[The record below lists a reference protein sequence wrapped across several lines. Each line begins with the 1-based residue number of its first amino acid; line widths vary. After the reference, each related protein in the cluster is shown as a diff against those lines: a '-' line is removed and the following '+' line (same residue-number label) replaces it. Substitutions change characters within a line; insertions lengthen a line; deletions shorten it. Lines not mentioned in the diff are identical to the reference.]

1 MSHWS
6 LYMIVVMNLSIIGQK
21 PKNRNIP
28 PQDVNPIRQQFIEF
42 MQRMTQPTQPQH
54 HGVTIDKNYEVVRRQ
69 GAKVFIGA
77 TDPAEAEEWL
87 RNTERVLDRI
97 ECTVE
102 QKLKYAVSL
111 LEKDALDWWET
122 IPRSRDREITLT
134 WDEFLREFAEKY
146 TPPIYRNRKK
156 VEFLELKQN
165 NLSVADYELQFV
177 VRIVDL
183 KANGI
188 GLHVSARLNS
198 LAGITIWKPQ
208 RLGRYDS
215 SPRLR

>member
-1 MSHWS
+1 VCISYRMEASGEPAAGPDES
-6 LYMIVVMNLSIIGQK
+6 LESVHDRGHESEHHRSETQ
-21 PKNRNIP
+21 NRNV
-28 PQDVNPIRQQFIEF
+28 PQPDVNPIMQQFVEF

-69 GAKVFIGA
+69 GAKVFTGT

-122 IPRSRDREITLT
+122 ISGSRDREITLT
-134 WDEFLREFAEKY
+134 WDDFLREFAEKY
-146 TPPIYRNRKK
+146 PT
-156 VEFLELKQN
+156 
-165 NLSVADYELQFV
+165 NLQKS
-177 VRIVDL
+177 
-183 KANGI
+183 
-188 GLHVSARLNS
+188 
-198 LAGITIWKPQ
+198 
-208 RLGRYDS
+208 
-215 SPRLR
+215 